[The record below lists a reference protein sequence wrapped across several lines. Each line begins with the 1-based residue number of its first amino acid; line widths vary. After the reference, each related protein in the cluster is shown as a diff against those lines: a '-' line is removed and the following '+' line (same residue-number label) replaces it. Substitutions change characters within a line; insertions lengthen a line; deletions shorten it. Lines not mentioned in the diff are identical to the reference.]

1 MSSPLMVIK
10 QVESQLKKIIM
21 GSQGA
26 PEFLH
31 TIKAYINKLALF
43 IALINKEDI
52 TKEILE
58 GLSDDYK
65 ELMHVV

>member
-1 MSSPLMVIK
+1 V
-10 QVESQLKKIIM
+10 
-21 GSQGA
+21 
-26 PEFLH
+26 FLH